1 MRCRMQ
7 SVVYNALHETIYQ
20 CAPDSQLNLI
30 TYPMSARSL
39 GMHEFWP
46 TRSKE
51 MKGAASLGGF
61 FPTCGPGMCDR
72 DPE

>member
-1 MRCRMQ
+1 MRCCMQ

-20 CAPDSQLNLI
+20 CAPDSQLNLM

-61 FPTCGPGMCDR
+61 FPHMWGGKG
-72 DPE
+72 